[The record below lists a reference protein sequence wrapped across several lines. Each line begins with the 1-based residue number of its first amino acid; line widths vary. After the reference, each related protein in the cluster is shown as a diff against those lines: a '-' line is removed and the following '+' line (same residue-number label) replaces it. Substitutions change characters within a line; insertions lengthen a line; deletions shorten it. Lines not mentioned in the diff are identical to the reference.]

1 MVQKN
6 EAGDL
11 SSAWD
16 GQTGPDVLPL
26 TSALALA
33 ASSFHI
39 HLSVSWDL
47 GKVGQGEAGGEKQG
61 EEEGGGGF
69 EHLELRALLSLFL
82 LWTCPPSPKLLV
94 CSQFMSLCSDTSFL
108 KLTGCPAS

>member
-1 MVQKN
+1 M
-6 EAGDL
+6 AGDL

-16 GQTGPDVLPL
+16 GQAGPDVLPL

-33 ASSFHI
+33 LFSFHTR
-39 HLSVSWDL
+39 LSVSWDL

-61 EEEGGGGF
+61 EGEGGGGF

-82 LWTCPPSPKLLV
+82 LWTCPRPPKLFV
-94 CSQFMSLCSDTSFL
+94 CPPLMSLCSDASFL

>member
-16 GQTGPDVLPL
+16 GQAGPDVLPL

-33 ASSFHI
+33 ASSFHT

-61 EEEGGGGF
+61 EGEGGGGF
-69 EHLELRALLSLFL
+69 EHLELRTLLSLFL
-82 LWTCPPSPKLLV
+82 LWTCPRPPKLFV
-94 CSQFMSLCSDTSFL
+94 CPPLMSLCSDASFL
-108 KLTGCPAS
+108 KLTGCPAN